1 MNGLLHENKLNKI
14 SIITVCLNSEKTIEK
29 TIKSILKQNYPNK
42 EIIIIDGKSTD
53 RTLEILNK
61 YSKDIK
67 IIISEKDKSLYH
79 AMNKG
84 IKLSEGEIIVIL
96 NSDDIFFDCNV
107 LKNISNY
114 FLNNSGIE
122 IILSD
127 TYIINNLQD
136 KKIIRKYKVKNFEY
150 WHLRLGV
157 SPPHPSCFIRKSVYL
172 KHGLFDLEFKYASDF
187 ELLFRFIYKKKVK
200 FLKYNIPTAL
210 MSLGGISSRNF
221 KSIINSSKEINLAIK
236 KNGYYSNLF
245 FILLRLPYKFI
256 QYFI

>member
-1 MNGLLHENKLNKI
+1 MNKI

-29 TIKSILKQNYPNK
+29 TIKSILEQNYLNK

-67 IIISEKDKSLYH
+67 IIISEKDEGLYH

-84 IKLSEGEIIVIL
+84 IKFSEGEIIAIL
-96 NSDDIFFDCNV
+96 NSDDVFFDCNV

-114 FLNNSGIE
+114 FLNNSGVE

-136 KKIIRKYKVKNFEY
+136 KKIIRKYKVKNFKN
-150 WHLRLGV
+150 WHLRFGV
-157 SPPHPSCFIRKSVYL
+157 SPPHPSSFIRKSVYL

-187 ELLFRFIYKKKVK
+187 ELLFRFIYNKRIK
-200 FLKYNIPTAL
+200 FSKFNFPTAL
-210 MSLGGISSRNF
+210 MSLGGVSNRNF
-221 KSIINSSKEINLAIK
+221 RSVINSSKEINLAIK
-236 KNGYYSNLF
+236 KNGFYSNLF